1 MPGEVEM
8 CSTFEQVFISEIVVH
23 DGGFGSGQRF
33 AVSVEPEPT
42 PPDKSNHGVST
53 L

>member
-1 MPGEVEM
+1 MPGEAEM

-23 DGGFGSGQRF
+23 DVGFGSGQ
-33 AVSVEPEPT
+33 VEPEPI